1 MQDLSDYRSVE
12 PAAAPRFR
20 PCPWQPLETV
30 QDAELWIEE
39 HNRALQEH
47 IRPHESGYG
56 VCFTLAE
63 GGQIFL
69 QTGAD
74 GAVVLDVT
82 AEAEWVAPLIAAAT
96 RQAAPASSLWIL
108 PDDTLIQLLIGLSS
122 LVESSTLVVGHPFGL
137 RARARR

>member
-1 MQDLSDYRSVE
+1 MHDTRDLTC
-12 PAAAPRFR
+12 ATPRFR
-20 PCPWQPLETV
+20 PCPWQHLETP
-30 QDAELWIEE
+30 QDAELWIEA

-56 VCFTLAE
+56 VCFALAE
-63 GGQIFL
+63 GGRIYL

-74 GAVVLDVT
+74 GAVVLELD
-82 AEAEWVAPLIAAAT
+82 AEAEWVAPLIAAAA
-96 RQAAPASSLWIL
+96 RVAAPASALWVL

-122 LVESSTLVVGHPFGL
+122 LVASSTLVVGHPFGL